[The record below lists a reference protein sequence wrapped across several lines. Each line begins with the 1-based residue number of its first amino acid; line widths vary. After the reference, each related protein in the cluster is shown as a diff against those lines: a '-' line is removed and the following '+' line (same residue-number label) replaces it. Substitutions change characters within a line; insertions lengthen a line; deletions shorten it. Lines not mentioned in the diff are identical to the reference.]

1 MELIERIR
9 AVLDEDARL
18 ARAAA
23 VALAKHEY
31 LPQEGKADV
40 TSDWTAMRSVSRWMV
55 AVADPD
61 WDRCVAD
68 RIWTEVAAH
77 MARHDPAR
85 VLRQIAAHRKLL
97 DFYQEADQWYNANR
111 TAPAGEITGLVRAIE
126 FLAEALGITP

>member
-1 MELIERIR
+1 MGMELIERIR

-55 AVADPD
+55 A
-61 WDRCVAD
+61 
-68 RIWTEVAAH
+68 E
-77 MARHDPAR
+77 PAR
-85 VLRQIAAHRKLL
+85 
-97 DFYQEADQWYNANR
+97 
-111 TAPAGEITGLVRAIE
+111 
-126 FLAEALGITP
+126 